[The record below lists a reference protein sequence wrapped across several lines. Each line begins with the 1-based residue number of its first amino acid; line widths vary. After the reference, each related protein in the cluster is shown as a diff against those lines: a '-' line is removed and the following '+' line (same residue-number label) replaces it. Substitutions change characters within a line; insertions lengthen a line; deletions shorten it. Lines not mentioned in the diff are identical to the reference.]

1 MLNFLKSNLQKRKG
15 AVYVRFLVKDNCLV
29 PQIERDHSLPISQIQ
44 TIPQPAL
51 NPDFSYNPNLQKLL
65 TGKQLL
71 LDDLPF
77 PIEEI
82 QNHYENGYITYR
94 KGIEYKRNRPICSR
108 CGNKAENWFARF
120 PCSRCGEICYY
131 CRKCL
136 MMGRI
141 SACTPLI
148 GWNGT
153 APEHQLPET
162 ILGWKGQL
170 SPGQQTASKRVVEAV
185 QNMTE
190 LLVWAVCGAGKTE
203 VLFAGIESALA
214 SKKRVCVATPRTDV
228 VLELTP
234 RLKAAFPE
242 INVAS
247 LYGGSEER
255 HLYAPLTIATTHQL
269 LRFYHAFDTIIL
281 DEVDAFPYT
290 IEDSLQFAAVQARKP
305 DSAMIYLTATPNE
318 KWQRECRIG
327 KRDFTTIPA
336 RFHRYPLPVPHFKW
350 CGNWQKQLK
359 KDKLPVNILTWVKDR
374 LDHKKQALLFFPH
387 IHLMEKA
394 LPILRRL
401 SPKIEAVHAEDPNRK
416 NKVQKMRN
424 KEIPLLLTTTI
435 LERGVTFPNIDVAVV
450 GAEDDIFTESA
461 LVQIAGRAGRSRD
474 FPDGAVTFFHY
485 GKTEDML
492 KARKQ
497 INTMN
502 QEGVRKGLI
511 DV

>member
-1 MLNFLKSNLQKRKG
+1 
-15 AVYVRFLVKDNCLV
+15 VRFLVKGNCLV
-29 PQIERDHSLPISQIQ
+29 PLREGEDSLPISQIQ
-44 TIPQPAL
+44 TIPQISL
-51 NPDFSYNPNLQKLL
+51 NPEYPYNPNLQKLL

-71 LDDLPF
+71 LEDLPF

-82 QNHYENGYITYR
+82 QEHYQNGYITYR
-94 KGIEYKRNRPICSR
+94 KGIEYRRNQPHCSR

-120 PCSRCGEICYY
+120 PCARCGEICLY

-141 SACTPLI
+141 SACTLLL
-148 GWNGT
+148 GWNGP
-153 APEHQLPET
+153 APEHLLPEN

-170 SPGQQTASKRVVEAV
+170 SLGQQTASTRVVETV

-214 SKKRVCVATPRTDV
+214 AKKRVCIATPRTDV

-234 RLKAAFPE
+234 RLKAAFPGVS
-242 INVAS
+242 VAS

-290 IEDSLQFAAVQARKP
+290 VEESLQYAAVQARKP
-305 DSAMIYLTATPNE
+305 ESAMIYLTATPNE
-318 KWQRECRIG
+318 KWQRECRTG
-327 KRDFTTIPA
+327 KRVFTTIPA
-336 RFHRYPLPVPHFKW
+336 RFHRHPLPVPHFKW

-359 KDKLPVNILTWVKDR
+359 KEKLPANILTWIKNR
-374 LDHKKQALLFFPH
+374 LENNKQALLFFPH
-387 IHLMEKA
+387 IPLMEKA
-394 LPILRRL
+394 LPIIRKLA
-401 SPKIEAVHAEDPNRK
+401 PEIEAVHAEDPNRK
-416 NKVQKMRN
+416 DKVQKMRN

-450 GAEDDIFTESA
+450 GAEDDIFIESA
-461 LVQIAGRAGRSRD
+461 LVQIAGRAGRSKD
-474 FPDGAVTFFHY
+474 FPNGVVTFFHY
-485 GKTEDML
+485 GKTEAML

-511 DV
+511 D